1 MSRAE
6 QYIVLTH
13 RTKCDISE
21 AISLQEDISFKP
33 AVTLYLCLI
42 FFQELKV
49 CFDKN
54 FTHRNTNS
62 MLITLRS

>member
-1 MSRAE
+1 MSCAE
-6 QYIVLTH
+6 QCIVLT
-13 RTKCDISE
+13 RCIKCDILE
-21 AISLQEDISFKP
+21 NISLQEDTSFKP
-33 AVTLYLCLI
+33 AVTLYLHPI